1 MDFEIQQELI
11 EDGIAVFR
19 LSGALN
25 HTSYEQLKQ
34 QLTEKFES
42 SNFNLILD
50 LSQVTQISSIAL
62 GSLFTHQQLLS
73 SHSGTMVL
81 CGCPVN
87 ILAIFKMLSMDETF
101 QICNDIDDARDFF
114 LSKLKS

>member
-1 MDFEIQQELI
+1 MDFAIDQELI
-11 EDGIAVFR
+11 EGGIAVFH

-25 HTSYEQLKQ
+25 HTSYEKLKKQLN
-34 QLTEKFES
+34 EVFES
-42 SNFNLILD
+42 SNFNLILN

-81 CGCPVN
+81 CGCSVN
-87 ILAIFKMLSMDETF
+87 IMAIFKMLSMDETF
-101 QICNDIDDARDFF
+101 QICADMDAARKIFI
-114 LSKLKS
+114 S